1 MWVEGGKNTL
11 IPPLK
16 DLEGPAAK
24 TAGCK
29 RRNVYKGIRWRPSGK
44 WAAEIRDPRK
54 GVMVWLGTFNTAEE
68 AARAYDAEAIKIRGK
83 KVKLNFVDDSC
94 SSSKKVSVKRLKSCT
109 KNPDVLLECFKMNST
124 VKSSYSP
131 NPDVLEGY
139 DVNTKVKPSL
149 KDACRSDLPA
159 YGYDGMEYGETRFL
173 NPDAPFQSNSNA
185 APLLSSE
192 HSNLSQT
199 LQKSRPCEICSHSY
213 SEDRNLVSTAYSDA
227 VNSETVKSSYP
238 ECFSD
243 SDHRNKSFD
252 GGHFQCAHGTK
263 TPEISSINEE
273 ACESAFVDSKASL
286 DGVVT
291 DRHVDTLSRATEA

>member
-1 MWVEGGKNTL
+1 MWVEGGENTS

-24 TAGCK
+24 TAGSK

-68 AARAYDAEAIKIRGK
+68 AAGAYDAEAIKIRGK
-83 KVKLNFVDDSC
+83 KAKLNFADHSC
-94 SSSKKVSVKRLKSCT
+94 SSSKKVSVKRLKSCR
-109 KNPDVLLECFKMNST
+109 KNPDVLLERFKMNST

-131 NPDVLEGY
+131 NLDVLEGY

-173 NPDAPFQSNSNA
+173 KPGAPFQSNSNA
-185 APLLSSE
+185 APVLSSE

-199 LQKSRPCEICSHSY
+199 SQKSRSCEICIHSY
-213 SEDRNLVSTAYSDA
+213 SEDSNLMSTAYGDA
-227 VNSETVKSSYP
+227 VNCETVKSSYL
-238 ECFSD
+238 ECFFYSE
-243 SDHRNKSFD
+243 H
-252 GGHFQCAHGTK
+252 QQV
-263 TPEISSINEE
+263 I
-273 ACESAFVDSKASL
+273 
-286 DGVVT
+286 
-291 DRHVDTLSRATEA
+291 